1 MRFSSSKGDGM
12 PDNPEHPDKC
22 EREIEDI
29 LNKLDRFP
37 KPKPTDRVRHA
48 FSARFTGWQR
58 SVAGRLGRLS
68 VGQIMLTGIVMI
80 LIGYFFRVALPEIW
94 YYLVIFGL
102 ILFFTSFVLSF
113 FGAGRAR
120 GSGQVY
126 WRGRP
131 ARSYYTGGPAFA
143 ERLRDWWRRRQ
154 GRRY

>member
-1 MRFSSSKGDGM
+1 M
-12 PDNPEHPDKC
+12 PDKPEQPDKF

-37 KPKPTDRVRHA
+37 KPKPGDRVRQA
-48 FSARFTGWQR
+48 FSRQVSGWQR
-58 SVAGRLGRLS
+58 RAALRLANLS
-68 VGQIMLTGIVMI
+68 VGQIMLAGIVMI
-80 LIGYFFRVALPEIW
+80 LVGYFFRVALPGIW

-102 ILFFTSFVLSF
+102 ILFFTSFLLSF

-120 GSGQVY
+120 GRGQVY

-131 ARSYYTGGPAFA
+131 AQAYYSDGETLAA
-143 ERLRDWWRRRQ
+143 RLRDWWRRRQ